1 MDVILPDGRCIALAN
16 QLASTSSVVNGYF
29 RQRLDKILQEQNA
42 VDEYKTITDALDETT
57 RVTQLRSQLL
67 DEISWKTWTA
77 TATPIELENIKAGT
91 INYLDA
97 SAMEGLKQLN
107 QKLGVDKKVSNISM
121 VYYIDVNSQLNR
133 GYLINGELVAN
144 KEDELVVDQM
154 FHSWL
159 ISHNMASNDI
169 GVIYRRLKDGTV
181 TDQLVPPDEITKLL
195 EDPTTGLETTAKK
208 IDPSLELTMIWAPPE
223 EVAAAEKILAEQ
235 QVDVSQ
241 APESQEAQKAQMEEY
256 RKEHHVGSEIETPS
270 AQKTKSGG

>member
-1 MDVILPDGRCIALAN
+1 MLPDGRSIALAN
-16 QLASTSSVVNGYF
+16 QLASTSLVVNGYF
-29 RQRLDKILQEQNA
+29 RLRLDQILQGQNA

-159 ISHNMASNDI
+159 ISHNMASNDT

-235 QVDVSQ
+235 QIDVSQ
-241 APESQEAQKAQMEEY
+241 ALESQEAQKAQMAEY
-256 RKEHHVGSEIETPS
+256 RKEHQVGFETEMPS